1 MISISGNIQGLK
13 LRNNSETCPYCGG
26 IAFVADGI
34 FDIANDVI
42 SVINAPSFTKEMLQK
57 LGGAVVDAYRN
68 PEKTDE
74 LIKFTESIDPNVA
87 KTVKHLASSHKLIG
101 LFLLAWAIK
110 SCDMSVNV
118 NVSLDANQLIE
129 QMKSEP
135 PQSVDIESYRPHES
149 NPPQPADIKTYKI

>member
-1 MISISGNIQGLK
+1 MISISGNIQGLT

-57 LGGAVVDAYRN
+57 LGGAVVDAYKN

-74 LIKFTESIDPNVA
+74 LIKFTESIDPNIA
-87 KTVKHLASSHKLIG
+87 KTVKHLASSHKFIG
-101 LFLLAWAIK
+101 LFLLALAIK
-110 SCDMSVNV
+110 SCDVNV
-118 NVSLDANQLIE
+118 NVSLDANQLID

-135 PQSVDIESYRPHES
+135 PQAVDIEAYRPNES
-149 NPPQPADIKTYKI
+149 NPPQPVDIKTYKI